1 MKNAVDTDGL
11 GAAQSTLRHRPRE
24 NDAPQPTVVIEA
36 VPDGI
41 LARLRT
47 VWRYRGFY
55 GFLVREITGR
65 KARGSVFGFWILI
78 IRPLIPVAMLI
89 FMFSRLSPIDTG
101 NVPYPVFFLSGYLPW
116 RAFQSAMIYLPR
128 TLTWTQSIMRRTYF
142 PRLLVPLAGF
152 GYTFIELAI
161 LVVAFAIVVLTSW
174 NAGGSFPLHLGWH
187 TLWLV
192 PSLVAA
198 LLFALAVGLV
208 MSIVALFF
216 RDVIFTLRYFI
227 QVVMFLTPVVYPIT
241 AVPESYRWVM
251 FTVNPMAQVVMMSQ
265 LALTGQGELQLGFVF
280 LSFATI
286 LAALCAG
293 VLFFLRAERL
303 LGDQL

>member
-1 MKNAVDTDGL
+1 MVNPDGLL
-11 GAAQSTLRHRPRE
+11 GAAQSIPPRWEIDPTRPT
-24 NDAPQPTVVIEA
+24 AIIEA
-36 VPDGI
+36 APDGI
-41 LARLRT
+41 LARLRA

-65 KARGSVFGFWILI
+65 KARGSVFGYWILI
-78 IRPLIPVAMLI
+78 IRPLIPVAMLT
-89 FMFSRLSPIDTG
+89 FTFSRLSPVNTG
-101 NVPYPVFFLSGYLPW
+101 EVPYPVFFLSGYIPW
-116 RAFQSAMIYLPR
+116 RLFQSAMIYLPR
-128 TLTWTQSIMRRTYF
+128 TLTWAQSIMRRTYF

-161 LVVAFAIVVLTSW
+161 LVVAFALVVVTSW
-174 NAGGSFPLHLGWH
+174 NASGSFPLHLGWH

-192 PSLVAA
+192 PSLTAA

-208 MSIVALFF
+208 MSVVALFF
-216 RDVIFTLRYFI
+216 RDVLFSMRFFI
-227 QVVMFLTPVVYPIT
+227 QVVMFLTPVVYPVT
-241 AVPESYRWVM
+241 AVPEPYRWVM
-251 FTVNPMAQVVMMSQ
+251 FTVNPMAQVVVISR
-265 LALTGQGELQLGFVF
+265 LALTGHGELQPGFVL

-293 VLFFLRAERL
+293 VIFFLRAERL